1 MKKELVIK
9 VIKGVG
15 AVTVTGLG
23 IKAIVKN
30 IELKKQRDQLDNKLF
45 RASIKVKAHETFI
58 EFILDDNKRLFEEN
72 LTLKESMQTK
82 KKKA

>member
-23 IKAIVKN
+23 VKAIVKI
-30 IELKKQRDQLDNKLF
+30 IELRKQRDQLDNEVF
-45 RASIKVKAHETFI
+45 RALIKVKAHETFI

-72 LTLKESMQTK
+72 LTLKESKETK

>member
-23 IKAIVKN
+23 IKAIVEI
-30 IELKKQRDQLDNKLF
+30 IELRKQRDQLDNKLF
-45 RASIKVKAHETFI
+45 RESIKVKAHETFI

-72 LTLKESMQTK
+72 LTLKESKETK